1 MQYTKVTFS
10 YAFEETYLE
19 DVFFQGLGDLGFE
32 TFDGKEA
39 YIQTEQFSQEAL
51 NSFLFDFN
59 AQYSTIASAVK
70 VEDVPDQ
77 NWNAAWEAEHPMEE
91 LPDGVKIVPHCAFG
105 AGHHETTGMLIEHI
119 MQLRD
124 IYQEGEDEYIKNHPD
139 ETPLLPF
146 EEETVL
152 DNGCGTGVLGIYAAK
167 YGAKVTAVDIDDKSV
182 ANTLENA
189 ELNGVTIDARL
200 GNVPPEGEYSLIL
213 SNIHR
218 NILLEQMPLYA
229 KYLMPGG
236 LLFLSGFY
244 EADVKPLVEAAK
256 KVGLELRETDSR
268 GEWFMLELMKSKPD
282 QSSDKTLLNIMLPLI
297 CGLAIIF
304 GGCFFFNHILK
315 DNEDLRFAC
324 CVMCAVIGIIIIN
337 MPDILKKTNKRKS

>member
-10 YAFEETYLE
+10 YSFEETFLE
-19 DVFFQGLGDLGFE
+19 DILLQGLGDLGFE

-51 NSFLFDFN
+51 NRFLFDFN
-59 AQYSTIASAVK
+59 AQYSAIASVTAI
-70 VEDVPDQ
+70 EDVPDQ
-77 NWNAAWEAEHPMEE
+77 NWNAGWEAEHPMEE
-91 LPDGVKIVPHCAFG
+91 LPDGVRIVPHCAFG

-124 IYQEGEDEYIKNHPD
+124 IYQEGENEYIKNHPD

-256 KVGLELRETDSR
+256 KVGLELQETDSR
-268 GEWFMLELMKSKPD
+268 GEWFMLELKKSKPD
-282 QSSDKTLLNIMLPLI
+282 QSSDKTLLSIMLPLI

-304 GGCFFFNHILK
+304 GGGFFFNHIFK

-324 CVMCAVIGIIIIN
+324 CMVCAVIGIIIMN
-337 MPDILKKTNKRKS
+337 MPDILKKLNKN